1 TRFFDGEM
9 SYFQM
14 EKIYLKKDGGSLWAN
29 LTSSTLLDNE
39 GKPLYGIAMVED
51 IGERKIADQKIRKS
65 LKEKEVLLKEI
76 HHRVKNNLQVICS
89 LLSLQSSYIK
99 STDNSDIFNE
109 SQNRI
114 KSMALVHEFLYQSD
128 NLASINFKEYMNTLV
143 DNLLSSYEA
152 DIYNIS
158 SVIEVE
164 DITLDIDTA
173 IPCGLIINE
182 LVSNSIK
189 HAFPWAKENLGSGD
203 RKNMISI
210 ELFMTDNGFYNLN
223 ISDNG
228 KGFPSNIDF
237 RDTNSLG
244 LKLVCA
250 LTEQLNFVRGS
261 PLCQ

>member
-1 TRFFDGEM
+1 
-9 SYFQM
+9 
-14 EKIYLKKDGGSLWAN
+14 
-29 LTSSTLLDNE
+29 
-39 GKPLYGIAMVED
+39 
-51 IGERKIADQKIRKS
+51 
-65 LKEKEVLLKEI
+65 
-76 HHRVKNNLQVICS
+76 
-89 LLSLQSSYIK
+89 
-99 STDNSDIFNE
+99 
-109 SQNRI
+109 
-114 KSMALVHEFLYQSD
+114 MALVHEFLYQSD

-210 ELFMTDNGFYNLN
+210 ELFRTDNGFYNLN